1 MRLVAVSIVKN
12 EADII
17 EAFVRHS
24 LAWVD
29 HHLVFDHD
37 STDGT
42 REILQA
48 LRREGLPLELFTDDA
63 LGNLQQARSNQLVRR
78 AATALQADW
87 ILPLD
92 ADEIL
97 SGPGRPEFEKH
108 LAELRPVQRASLPL
122 INYYP
127 TEKDDPAEANPVL
140 RLRHCQRAASV

>member
-29 HHLVFDHD
+29 LHLVFDHD

-48 LRREGLPLELFTDDA
+48 LRAEGLPLELFTDDA
-63 LGNLQQARSNQLVRR
+63 LGKLQQFRSNYLSRL
-78 AATALQADW
+78 AARERNADW
-87 ILPLD
+87 IIPLD

-97 SGPGRPEFEKH
+97 TGAGR
-108 LAELRPVQRASLPL
+108 AELEAELSHSPPGSVRSLPL
-122 INYYP
+122 LDYLP
-127 TEKDDPAEANPVL
+127 TPGDDA
-140 RLRHCQRAASV
+140 